1 MMRRR
6 DMLLTSSLAAIA
18 LPHVAAAAADTGSPS
33 ERDFFELRQ
42 YHIENETQRDLID
55 TFMREAAIP
64 ALNRTGIKPVGVFYH
79 EEDLSPIYV
88 LLRHAS
94 VESLATATHTL
105 LADEEFLRRGADF
118 LDAPASSP
126 AYTRV
131 ESSLM
136 VAFDGMPRLET
147 PVTDAGR
154 IFQLR
159 IYESPSVKTGQKK
172 IEMFN
177 IGEMAI
183 FRKTGL
189 HPVFFGELLLG
200 AKMPNL
206 TYMLVF
212 KDQDERKRNWR
223 QFVQDPEWQKLSA
236 IPEYADDGIVSDITN
251 IFLKPAAY
259 SQI

>member
-1 MMRRR
+1 MKRR
-6 DMLLTSSLAAIA
+6 DMSLTSSLAGIA
-18 LPHVAAAAADTGSPS
+18 LPQMAAAAADTGSPG

-42 YHIENETQRDLID
+42 YHIENETQREAID

-64 ALNRTGIKPVGVFYH
+64 ALNRIGVKPVGVFYP
-79 EEDLSPIYV
+79 EEDLSPVYV
-88 LLRHAS
+88 LLRHGS
-94 VESLATATHTL
+94 VEALATATHAL
-105 LADEEFLRRGADF
+105 LADEEFLQKGAGF

-126 AYTRV
+126 AYTRM

-154 IFQLR
+154 ILQLR
-159 IYESPSVKTGQKK
+159 IYESSSVKTGQKK

-177 IGEMAI
+177 TGEIAL
-183 FRKTGL
+183 FRKKGL
-189 HPVFFGELLLG
+189 HPVFFGERLFG

-206 TYMLVF
+206 TYMLAF
-212 KDQDERKRNWR
+212 KDQDERKKNWQ
-223 QFVQDPEWQKLSA
+223 QFVDSPEWEELSS
-236 IPEYADDGIVSDITN
+236 IPKYADEEIVSDITN

>member
-1 MMRRR
+1 MKRR
-6 DMLLTSSLAAIA
+6 DMLLTSSLAGIA
-18 LPHVAAAAADTGSPS
+18 LPHAAAAAADTGSPG

-42 YHIENETQRDLID
+42 YHIENETQREAID
-55 TFMREAAIP
+55 TFMREAAVP
-64 ALNRTGIKPVGVFYH
+64 ALNRLGVKPVGVFYPD
-79 EEDLSPIYV
+79 EDLSPVYV
-88 LLRHAS
+88 LLRHTS

-105 LADEEFLRRGADF
+105 LADEEFLQRGAEF

-126 AYTRV
+126 AYTRM

-136 VAFDGMPRLET
+136 VAFEGIPRLET
-147 PVTDAGR
+147 PVTDGGR

-159 IYESPSVKTGQKK
+159 IYESASVKKGQKK

-177 IGEMAI
+177 IGEIAI

-189 HPVFFGELLLG
+189 HPVFFGERLLG
-200 AKMPNL
+200 ANMPNL

-212 KDQDERKRNWR
+212 KDQDERKKNWQ
-223 QFVQDPEWQKLSA
+223 QFVQSPEWQKLSA
-236 IPEYADDGIVSDITN
+236 IPEYADDEIVSDITN
-251 IFLKPAAY
+251 IFLKPASY